1 MDLHGSGDMHGSGVG
16 VVTALGLAHV
26 IVGVDGSLAAQLST
40 QQLDG
45 SVGDH
50 LVGVHVGLRAGA
62 CLPDDEGKV
71 IVVEFS
77 RDDLISRLADG
88 VGDHRIQAVV
98 LVHLSRGF
106 LQNSEC
112 CQRNK

>member
-16 VVTALGLAHV
+16 VVTALGLVHV

-50 LVGVHVGLRAGA
+50 LVSVHVGLGAGPR
-62 CLPDDEGKV
+62 LPDHQREVV
-71 IVVEFS
+71 I
-77 RDDLISRLADG
+77 IQLA
-88 VGDHRIQAVV
+88 
-98 LVHLSRGF
+98 
-106 LQNSEC
+106 
-112 CQRNK
+112 